1 MPISPI
7 YLIALMCVLNHSAFA
22 GSRMVLSL
30 YALQLGANPFMIGV
44 LMALYAI
51 CPMLLAVYV
60 GRLADR
66 IGPRGPMMVGSLGVG
81 LAMLLPPLFPGL
93 PALYASSFLIGSSFH
108 FFFVTVHGITG
119 GIGGAENRARNYA
132 LVAMG
137 FSAAGLI
144 GPFSAG
150 LAIDHLGHLKAFVM
164 LSVLT
169 ALPFVLMWA
178 YPAFLPKGKGAAQV
192 GGSRVLDLWRMPK
205 LRTAFIASG
214 ILSAAWD
221 LFQFYFPIYGHSL
234 GLSASVIGAILGVFS
249 LATFLVR
256 IWLPRWAKHAG
267 EASILVYGIFIAA
280 AAFVLLPLFENP
292 WLLAAAAFL
301 LGMGV
306 GAGQPMSMSLIY
318 AMAPAG
324 RASEAAGLRVVVNNV
339 AHLAIP
345 LLFGGVGVALGFAPV
360 FLSNA
365 AMLAVGGELMRRRGS

>member
-1 MPISPI
+1 
-7 YLIALMCVLNHSAFA
+7 
-22 GSRMVLSL
+22 
-30 YALQLGANPFMIGV
+30 
-44 LMALYAI
+44 
-51 CPMLLAVYV
+51 
-60 GRLADR
+60 
-66 IGPRGPMMVGSLGVG
+66 MMVGTAGMG
-81 LAMLLPPLFPGL
+81 AALALPPLFPGL
-93 PALYASSFLIGSSFH
+93 TALYVSALLTGSAFH
-108 FFFVTVHGITG
+108 FFFVSVHGTAG
-119 GIGGAENRARNYA
+119 GVGGPEHRARNYS
-132 LVAMG
+132 LVSLG

-144 GPFSAG
+144 GPFTAG
-150 LAIDHLGHLKAFVM
+150 LSIDHLGHLKAFT
-164 LSVLT
+164 LLASCT
-169 ALPFVLMWA
+169 AVPFLLMWLK
-178 YPAFLPKGKGAAQV
+178 PGFLPKAAKS
-192 GGSRVLDLWRMPK
+192 GGDKSGQRVLDLWRMPK
-205 LRTAFIASG
+205 LRGAFIASG

-345 LLFGGVGVALGFAPV
+345 LLFGGVGAALGFAPV

-365 AMLAVGGELMRRRGS
+365 AMLAVGGELMRRRGR